1 MEVSLS
7 LLLADHAG
15 LLQQVVVDVAPDGV
29 ALEVEVDVHVLPE
42 PGGVVVPVGLSIAEC
57 LENIIGGQEHFF
69 HPLYLVLLRHI
80 CNLNM
85 EIGEAWKCVINMVEV
100 MPSRIV
106 SGYIIVR
113 VTTGFLIGVPNLIVN
128 I

>member
-1 MEVSLS
+1 MTTAFNYSMLRERHSSSFQVYKIFYVALSHLVEGVEVPLP

-42 PGGVVVPVGLSIAEC
+42 PGRVVVPVGLSIAEC

-85 EIGEAWKCVINMVEV
+85 ERHEN
-100 MPSRIV
+100 V
-106 SGYIIVR
+106 S
-113 VTTGFLIGVPNLIVN
+113 
-128 I
+128 

>member
-7 LLLADHAG
+7 LLLLDHPR
-15 LLQQVVVDVAPDGV
+15 LLQEVVVDVTSNGV

-42 PGGVVVPVGLSIAEC
+42 PGRVVVPVGLSIAEC

-69 HPLYLVLLRHI
+69 HPLYLVLLSHI

-85 EIGEAWKCVINMVEV
+85 ERHEN
-100 MPSRIV
+100 V
-106 SGYIIVR
+106 S
-113 VTTGFLIGVPNLIVN
+113 
-128 I
+128 